1 MERNLFLQ
9 ILTSVQVTHVTTVL
23 CALTYKINTRARVQE
38 VGKAHTV
45 NKVMY
50 FVELTFEKPFVYFH
64 NVYRTFYTKQN
75 DCLGFDI

>member
-1 MERNLFLQ
+1 
-9 ILTSVQVTHVTTVL
+9 VL

-50 FVELTFEKPFVYFH
+50 FVVHTVEKSVHTF
-64 NVYRTFYTKQN
+64 TKF
-75 DCLGFDI
+75 LIVVI